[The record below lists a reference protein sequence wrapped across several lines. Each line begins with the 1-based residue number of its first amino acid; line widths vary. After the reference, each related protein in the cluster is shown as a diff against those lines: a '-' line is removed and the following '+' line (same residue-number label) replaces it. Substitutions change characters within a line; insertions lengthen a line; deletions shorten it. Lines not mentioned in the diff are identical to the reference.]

1 MRPPPGERTV
11 ALDWLS
17 IPKKARK
24 EMGKADRESEKNKP
38 KQTIEHLRKAIKI
51 HPKFY
56 QAYNNLAVQHLRLRQ
71 KLNLGIIRLQ
81 EQDYWGSYGW
91 LRKAFELDPNDLQT
105 ELFLGQNCYH
115 LGLYLRALNRFQNV
129 ARQNPEAAGP
139 YLWMGQCHLLLRRYK
154 EALSEFERF
163 VAIEP
168 DFDNVKVTRFGGE

>member
-1 MRPPPGERTV
+1 MNIFERRSR
-11 ALDWLS
+11 S
-17 IPKKARK
+17 IP
-24 EMGKADRESEKNKP
+24 SF
-38 KQTIEHLRKAIKI
+38 I
-51 HPKFY
+51 

-71 KLNLGIIRLQ
+71 KAEAIEAFEKSIEIQPENPTAYLNLGIIRLQ

-154 EALSEFERF
+154 GALSEFEHF